1 MERCD
6 FDKESKVMIQYFTW
20 EELTHTDT
28 GLDNVPTDIN
38 VIANLI
44 DLARILDFLRIYY
57 DAPIRV
63 NSGYRSP
70 EVNARVG
77 GVPTS
82 HHLFGYAAD
91 ITSEDVESLKKAVLA
106 NKHWFDQII
115 VYPNFVHVSIA
126 PLMRHQVIHKD
137 IIHKDITQGLD
148 NASISKNERAH

>member
-1 MERCD
+1 
-6 FDKESKVMIQYFTW
+6 MIKYFTW
-20 EELTHTDT
+20 KELTHTDT

-44 DLARILDFLRIYY
+44 GLARVLDVLRIYY

-63 NSGYRSP
+63 NSGYRSK

-91 ITSEDVESLKKAVLA
+91 IASADVQSLKDAVLKNA
-106 NKHWFDQII
+106 HWFDQII
-115 VYPNFVHVSIA
+115 LYPDFIHVSVA

-137 IIHKDITQGLD
+137 T
-148 NASISKNERAH
+148 